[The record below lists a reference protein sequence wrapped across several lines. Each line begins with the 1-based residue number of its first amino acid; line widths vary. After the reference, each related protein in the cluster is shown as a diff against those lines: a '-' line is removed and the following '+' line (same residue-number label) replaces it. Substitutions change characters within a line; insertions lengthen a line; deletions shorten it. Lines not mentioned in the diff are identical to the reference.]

1 MVKIIL
7 FSYKIRNKIQSDIIS
22 NNYNSIIKI
31 SIKRYAIFSYLS
43 FLSINMLIKLR
54 SHRRRSLELWL
65 HVLMVYEWIKML
77 LVISITMMIT
87 ISMIA
92 VITVMWL
99 QIHWGKWRN
108 TISSDL
114 RSGFGYQMTKWNF
127 VIIIFNNVMV
137 RWRSE
142 IIMKRMKISD
152 AIFDDFSNFK
162 VHGDAGVELDFLPS
176 GFWNPKFE

>member
-99 QIHWGKWRN
+99 QIHWRKWRN

-142 IIMKRMKISD
+142 IIIKKWKFLMPYLMTFQI
-152 AIFDDFSNFK
+152 SNFK
-162 VHGDAGVELDFLPS
+162 VDGDGVELDFLPS
-176 GFWNPKFE
+176 GFWNPKF

>member
-1 MVKIIL
+1 
-7 FSYKIRNKIQSDIIS
+7 
-22 NNYNSIIKI
+22 
-31 SIKRYAIFSYLS
+31 
-43 FLSINMLIKLR
+43 MLIKLR

-77 LVISITMMIT
+77 LMISITMMIT
-87 ISMIA
+87 ISVIA

-99 QIHWGKWRN
+99 QIHWRKWRD

-114 RSGFGYQMTKWNF
+114 RSSFGYQMTKWNF

-137 RWRSE
+137 RWRSA
-142 IIMKRMKISD
+142 IIMKKMKMFD

-162 VHGDAGVELDFLPS
+162 VDGDGVELDFLLS
-176 GFWNPKFE
+176 GFGNPKE

>member
-99 QIHWGKWRN
+99 QIHWRKWRN

-142 IIMKRMKISD
+142 III
-152 AIFDDFSNFK
+152 
-162 VHGDAGVELDFLPS
+162 
-176 GFWNPKFE
+176 

>member
-43 FLSINMLIKLR
+43 FLSINVLIKLR

-77 LVISITMMIT
+77 LVISITITMMIT
-87 ISMIA
+87 ISVIA

-99 QIHWGKWRN
+99 QIHWRKWRD

-114 RSGFGYQMTKWNF
+114 RSRAT
-127 VIIIFNNVMV
+127 
-137 RWRSE
+137 RSLILAAPLMWLE
-142 IIMKRMKISD
+142 NWDVKNQI
-152 AIFDDFSNFK
+152 
-162 VHGDAGVELDFLPS
+162 
-176 GFWNPKFE
+176 